1 MFPYSILTLV
11 IGIAFLAGFVISTIV
26 IIVKRDRFRFI
37 LPILNLAKTCF
48 WDNFYMIFI
57 SIVLSAVSL
66 VAMYL
71 NVWFLEIA
79 QMQKDGQHLVDKNVF
94 SILVLV

>member
-1 MFPYSILTLV
+1 
-11 IGIAFLAGFVISTIV
+11 
-26 IIVKRDRFRFI
+26 
-37 LPILNLAKTCF
+37 
-48 WDNFYMIFI
+48 MIFI